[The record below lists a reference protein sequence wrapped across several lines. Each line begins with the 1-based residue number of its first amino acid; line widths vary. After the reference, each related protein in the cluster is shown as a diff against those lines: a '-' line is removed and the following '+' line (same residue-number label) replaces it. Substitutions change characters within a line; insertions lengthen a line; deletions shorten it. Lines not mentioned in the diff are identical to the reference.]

1 MAKARVHPRFRVLY
15 DYAKSKPDA
24 VEDHPWDEV
33 VFKVNGKVFVFLG
46 RPETPGVGL
55 TVKAPPDELE
65 AMLELPFVRRAKYVG
80 RFGWISLTIENDE
93 ALELALE
100 LIDDSYELIAPK
112 RKRKAAG

>member
-1 MAKARVHPRFRVLY
+1 MAKARWHPRFQVLY
-15 DYAKSKPDA
+15 DHAKSKPGA

-46 RPETPGVGL
+46 RPEIPGVGL

-65 AMLELPFVRRAKYVG
+65 ALLELPFVRRAKYVG
-80 RFGWISLTIENDE
+80 RFGWISLTIEDDD

-112 RKRKAAG
+112 RKRKAVG